1 MKEMQ
6 TMFEKIGRI
15 SEEADVN
22 RVFGQ
27 PKEIEGHIVIPVAE
41 IAYGFGMGFGMGTG
55 MEESEI
61 EAEIEAELPEIPE
74 VEEEKKAEMG
84 IGGGGGGG
92 ARVRPLAY
100 IEVGPEGT
108 QIKPVMDEQKIALAG
123 ILLSIWTVGWVGM
136 VIKTLFKK

>member
-15 SEEADVN
+15 SDEADVN

-55 MEESEI
+55 MEEI
-61 EAEIEAELPEIPE
+61 GDEAEIPE
-74 VEEEKKAEMG
+74 VEEEEKTEMG

-136 VIKTLFKK
+136 VLKTLFKK